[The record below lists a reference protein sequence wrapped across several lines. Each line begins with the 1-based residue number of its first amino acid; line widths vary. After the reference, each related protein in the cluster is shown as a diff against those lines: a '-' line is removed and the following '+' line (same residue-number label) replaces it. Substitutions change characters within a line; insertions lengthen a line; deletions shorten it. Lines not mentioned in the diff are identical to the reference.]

1 MRFRSRLEKEFAE
14 RRDKNS
20 RYSLR
25 AFAAFL
31 GADHSTL
38 SQILRGSRPVP
49 VARIRV
55 WGKKLEMSTEEIT
68 VYIAAEH
75 APDPADAGRGE
86 QMRHWTAEAM
96 HIVSNGTH
104 FDIVRLSRM
113 PDFRTDSRWIAHQI
127 GASVDEVNLAVSRL
141 MRLRLIEAGE
151 ASKWSERTGLAR
163 LTEENFRT
171 LALVRVREQAAE
183 AHVVLRGK

>member
-1 MRFRSRLEKEFAE
+1 
-14 RRDKNS
+14 
-20 RYSLR
+20 
-25 AFAAFL
+25 
-31 GADHSTL
+31 
-38 SQILRGSRPVP
+38 
-49 VARIRV
+49 
-55 WGKKLEMSTEEIT
+55 
-68 VYIAAEH
+68 
-75 APDPADAGRGE
+75 
-86 QMRHWTAEAM
+86 
-96 HIVSNGTH
+96 
-104 FDIVRLSRM
+104 M